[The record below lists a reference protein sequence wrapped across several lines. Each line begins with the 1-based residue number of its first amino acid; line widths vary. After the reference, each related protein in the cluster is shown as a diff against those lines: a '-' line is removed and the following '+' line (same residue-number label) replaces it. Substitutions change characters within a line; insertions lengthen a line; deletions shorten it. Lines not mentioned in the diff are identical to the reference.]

1 MERHRARQDNPIPV
15 IYANFGKC
23 KIFALSAGDFQIC
36 FSEKSFLAFRQSKVR
51 DSKPACKCSSSR
63 KSNRNWDSN
72 WRNLQTAIFRNWIRR
87 TKPMLINGTRSKP
100 GNRNRK
106 CKIFSHWCPTKNS
119 SNPSFDLANGRIL
132 ESEIVQQIFLEAKN
146 EPEIPSGKCA

>member
-1 MERHRARQDNPIPV
+1 MKHHRARRYNPLPV
-15 IYANFGKC
+15 IYDNFGKC
-23 KIFALSAGDFQIC
+23 KIFAFLAGDFQIC
-36 FSEKSFLAFRQSKVR
+36 LSEKFFLAFRRSKIR
-51 DSKPACKCSSSR
+51 DSNPACKCSSSR
-63 KSNRNWDSN
+63 KSNRNWDSS
-72 WRNLQTAIFRNWIRR
+72 WRNLQTAIGKNWIRR

-132 ESEIVQQIFLEAKN
+132 ESEIVQQIFLEAES

>member
-1 MERHRARQDNPIPV
+1 MEHHRARRYNPLPV
-15 IYANFGKC
+15 IYDNFGKC
-23 KIFALSAGDFQIC
+23 KIFAFLAGDFQIC
-36 FSEKSFLAFRQSKVR
+36 LSEKFFLAFRRSKVR

-63 KSNRNWDSN
+63 KSNRNWDSS
-72 WRNLQTAIFRNWIRR
+72 WRNLQTAIGKNWIRR

-132 ESEIVQQIFLEAKN
+132 ESGIVQQIFLEAKS
-146 EPEIPSGKCA
+146 EPEISSGKSA